1 MFLYVF
7 DRTACFV
14 LPGKPQTYKPPRFC
28 KHNVYAGHNKMMK
41 PARAALAS
49 QMETAAP
56 LQDVPLTAFMEFYF
70 RRPKIHFKKGVLR
83 KDAPKFVTKTPDV
96 DNCVKFVL
104 DALQPRVVANDKTV
118 TKIVAEKKW
127 CLTDTE
133 EMTLIELHVR
143 V

>member
-1 MFLYVF
+1 MK
-7 DRTACFV
+7 T
-14 LPGKPQTYKPPRFC
+14 GG
-28 KHNVYAGHNKMMK
+28 NVYAGHHKTIK
-41 PARAALAS
+41 TAREALIE
-49 QMETAAP
+49 QMQMSTLVDDP
-56 LQDVPLTAFMEFYF
+56 LVVFMEFYF
-70 RRPKIHFKKGVLR
+70 RRPKCHFKKGELK
-83 KDAPKFVTKTPDV
+83 KDAPEFVTKTPDV

-104 DALQPRVVANDKTV
+104 DAMQPRVIANDKTV

>member
-1 MFLYVF
+1 
-7 DRTACFV
+7 
-14 LPGKPQTYKPPRFC
+14 
-28 KHNVYAGHNKMMK
+28 MMK
-41 PARAALAS
+41 PAKAALAS

-56 LQDVPLTAFMEFYF
+56 LRDVPLTAFMDFYF
-70 RRPKIHFKKGVLR
+70 RRPKVHFKNGELR

-104 DALQPRVVANDKTV
+104 DALQPRVIANDKTV

-127 CLTDTE
+127 CRSDTE
-133 EMTLIELHVR
+133 EMTLIELHER

>member
-1 MFLYVF
+1 MK
-7 DRTACFV
+7 T
-14 LPGKPQTYKPPRFC
+14 GG
-28 KHNVYAGHNKMMK
+28 NVYAGHHKTIK
-41 PARAALAS
+41 TAREALAE
-49 QMETAAP
+49 QKQTTTLVEDP
-56 LQDVPLTAFMEFYF
+56 LVVFMEFYF
-70 RRPKIHFKKGVLR
+70 RRPKWHFKKGDLN
-83 KDAPKFVTKTPDV
+83 KDAPEFVTKTPDV

-104 DALQPRVVANDKTV
+104 DALQPHVIANDKTV